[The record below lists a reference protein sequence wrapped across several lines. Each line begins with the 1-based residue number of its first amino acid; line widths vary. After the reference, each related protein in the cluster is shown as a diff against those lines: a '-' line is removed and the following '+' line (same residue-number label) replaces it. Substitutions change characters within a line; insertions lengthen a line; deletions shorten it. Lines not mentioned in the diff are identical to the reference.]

1 MIVDSH
7 AHLTGRFD
15 VGSLGIMAFSNSI
28 DVCLAAMDRLGC
40 DYIIQQSCIGGGV
53 RTDFTEYAEVSIAAY
68 EKSGKRILTNFY
80 FDPRQPEAGLK
91 IMEEYHAHPAFVG
104 IKIHPS
110 AHGVSAEDARYRPV
124 WEAARKYKLP
134 IMSHTWALTS
144 NPAQVLSVPE
154 KFEAYL
160 QEYPDVVFIFGH
172 SGGRAGGIRTA
183 AALGQKYKNTYFD
196 LAGDV
201 YDYGLIE
208 YLTETVGAD
217 RILLASDAYWFD
229 LSVPMG
235 MVLGA
240 DISTEEKKQIAGENA
255 ARLYGIEAR

>member
-1 MIVDSH
+1 MIIDSH
-7 AHLTGRFD
+7 AHLTGQLG
-15 VGSLGIMAFSNSI
+15 VGSFGIMAFSNSI
-28 DVCLAAMDRLGC
+28 EVCLAAMDRVGC
-40 DYIIQQSCIGGGV
+40 DYVIQQSCIGLSA
-53 RTDFTEYAEVSIAAY
+53 RTDFTGYAEVSIAAY

-80 FDPRQPEAGLK
+80 YDPRQPEAGLS
-91 IMEEYHAHPAFVG
+91 IMEKYHTHPAFVG

-110 AHGVSAEDARYRPV
+110 THGVSADDARYRPV
-124 WEAARKYKLP
+124 WEAARQYSLP

-144 NPAQVLSVPE
+144 NPVQVLSVPE
-154 KFEAYL
+154 KFEKYL
-160 QEYPDVVFIFGH
+160 KDYPDVPFVFGH
-172 SGGRAGGIRTA
+172 SGGRVSGIRTA

-229 LSVPMG
+229 LAVPMG

-240 DISTEEKKQIAGENA
+240 DISTEAKKQILGENA